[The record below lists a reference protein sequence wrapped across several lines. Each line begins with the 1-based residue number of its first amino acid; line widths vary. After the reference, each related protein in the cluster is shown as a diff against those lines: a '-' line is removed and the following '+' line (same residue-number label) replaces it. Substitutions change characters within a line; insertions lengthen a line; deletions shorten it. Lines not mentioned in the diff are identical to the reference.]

1 MTPELKADI
10 TRFFDILNIR
20 EESDSGREF
29 SPVYISCCR
38 VMLGQELGD
47 ILKRLEEAVDYKKPG
62 RSPLREG
69 KVP

>member
-20 EESDSGREF
+20 EVSDSDREF

-38 VMLGQELGD
+38 VMLGKELGE
-47 ILKRLEEAVDYKKPG
+47 ILHRLEAAVDYKKPG

-69 KVP
+69 KAP